1 MRWLSLSLLV
11 LFLTTIPV
19 VCLQAEEIETHFPQA
34 RTFFPLAD
42 RFGNFEGEPP
52 AAPVYRGKELLGYIL
67 RTKEVAAIPAYSG
80 KPIDVLVGVDTVGRI
95 TGAEVLEHHEP
106 ILLVG
111 IPERKLYEFSR
122 QHVAK
127 KLTDRIRVG
136 AGKREGFVNVDA
148 ITGATVTAI
157 VVNRSIM
164 RAVRKVAMAR
174 GIIPPIRQQAEM
186 PATVRE
192 NYFRESDWVFLTGN
206 GAIRRLLLNHSEVE
220 EAFKET
226 SEAGNFN
233 AETCQPG
240 QACDIFIDLYYS
252 YLNPPTIGR
261 NLLGEAG
268 YNWLMGELGPGEHA
282 IAVMA
287 NGVYSFKGSGYVR
300 GGIFDRIQLVQG
312 EQTILFRDRDHH
324 RMEDVF
330 LRGMPKFQEKEI
342 FIIRQGYE
350 FDPGSPWQLELLV
363 RRQVGALQSVYTT
376 FTAEYEIP
384 EAYIER
390 ATPPPSAITAEEE
403 PLWVSIWR
411 ERLIEIA
418 VLLFSLLLLTLILI
432 FQDWIAR
439 RPKLLTYVRN
449 GFLLFTL
456 IIIGWYLSGQ
466 LSVVNILAFTNA
478 MFQGFDW
485 NTFLVDPIVFIL
497 WTFVVVTLLLWGR
510 GVYCGWLCPFGALQQ
525 LANELGRKL
534 RIPQWYIPEPVH
546 ERLWAVKYLI
556 LFVLFGISLASVS
569 TAERYAEVEPFKT
582 AIILN
587 FQREWPFVVYAAG
600 LVVISAFNSKFYC
613 KYLCPLGAGLAI
625 PARFRLFS
633 WLKRRKE
640 CGSPCQIC
648 ANECT
653 VQAINRL
660 GEINANECHYC
671 LDCQKSYWNDHKC
684 PPLVHLRKRC
694 ERAARS
700 PESVQWSENNPGQ
713 DDQNK

>member
-1 MRWLSLSLLV
+1 M
-11 LFLTTIPV
+11 
-19 VCLQAEEIETHFPQA
+19 ETRFPQVKA
-34 RTFFPLAD
+34 FFPLAD
-42 RFGNFEGEPP
+42 RFGDLEGEPP
-52 AAPVYRGKELLGYIL
+52 AGPVYRGEELLGYIL
-67 RTKEVAAIPAYSG
+67 RTQEVAAIPAYSG
-80 KPIDVLVGVDTVGRI
+80 KPVDVLVGIDMEGRI
-95 TGAEVLEHHEP
+95 TGAEVIEHHEP

-111 IPERKLYEFSR
+111 IPEQKLHEFSR
-122 QHVAK
+122 QHVGK

-136 AGKREGFVNVDA
+136 AGRREGYVNVDA

-164 RAVRKVAMAR
+164 RAARKVAVAR
-174 GIIPPIRQQAEM
+174 NIIPSALQVVEVA
-186 PATVRE
+186 AKVRE
-192 NYFRESDWVFLTGN
+192 DYFREADWTFLTGD

-220 EAFKET
+220 EAFKGTPAEGKAKP
-226 SEAGNFN
+226 EA
-233 AETCQPG
+233 CQPG

-252 YLNPPTIGR
+252 HLNPPAIGR

-268 YNWLMGELGPGEHA
+268 YDWLMGELAPGEHA

-324 RMEDVF
+324 RLVDVF
-330 LRGMPKFQEKEI
+330 LRGMPEFREKEI

-350 FDPGSPWQLELLV
+350 FEPGKPWRLELLV
-363 RRQVGALQSVYTT
+363 RRQVGALESVYTT

-390 ATPPPSAITAEEE
+390 APPPPAIVIEEE
-403 PLWVSIWR
+403 GPLWVSIWQ
-411 ERLIEIA
+411 ERISEIV
-418 VLLFSLLLLTLILI
+418 VLLFALLLLTLLLI

-439 RPKLLTYVRN
+439 RPKLLAYVRN
-449 GFLLFTL
+449 GFLVFTL
-456 IIIGWYLSGQ
+456 VIIGWYLSGQ
-466 LSVVNILAFTNA
+466 LSVVNVLAFTNA
-478 MFQGFDW
+478 VIHGFNW
-485 NTFLVDPIVFIL
+485 GTFLVDPILFIL
-497 WTFVVVTLLLWGR
+497 WTFVAVSLLLWGR

-525 LANELGRKL
+525 LVNELGKRL
-534 RIPQWYIPEPVH
+534 RIPQWNIPEPVH
-546 ERLWAVKYLI
+546 ERLWTVKYLI
-556 LFVLFGISLASVS
+556 LFVLFGISLASIA

-587 FQREWPFVVYAAG
+587 FQREWQFVAYAVG
-600 LVVISAFNSKFYC
+600 LIVISAFNCKFYC

-625 PARFRLFS
+625 PARFRLFN
-633 WLKRRKE
+633 WLKRRNE
-640 CGSPCQIC
+640 CGRPCQIC

-653 VQAINRL
+653 VQAINSL

-684 PPLVHLRKRC
+684 PPLVQLRKRR
-694 ERAARS
+694 ERAAKS
-700 PESVQWSENNPGQ
+700 PEALQRSE
-713 DDQNK
+713 